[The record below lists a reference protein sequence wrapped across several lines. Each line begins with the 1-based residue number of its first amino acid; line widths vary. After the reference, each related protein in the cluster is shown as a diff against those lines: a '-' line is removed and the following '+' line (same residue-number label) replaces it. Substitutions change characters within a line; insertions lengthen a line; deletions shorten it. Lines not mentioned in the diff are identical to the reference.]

1 MRILLAGAALGTML
15 LASVAAAA
23 GTTPAAKVIH
33 TKAAIQSIA
42 MGGHRV
48 AYDLETLVTC
58 KKKVCSATCNR
69 VFVWDLLAGTS
80 RRVSGKETCHANN
93 SSTGAGVRE
102 MAIAG
107 KRMAWIVNQGGNTE
121 SNDYLYTASLPGPNE
136 RRLVAARRFGDVGGI
151 LKGTWIGNLV
161 GSGNLLAVN
170 RWSTDGSGAVT
181 RSGLDVIV
189 GRGLRR
195 VASSREAMLAQS
207 ADSGRIAVLRPGSSV
222 DIYNSNGRRL
232 RKVEPSSAT
241 SIALRGDFLL
251 VLTKT
256 QTLEIYNARSGAYLR
271 SWPVPARA
279 AADLDAYAGVVVYV
293 AYPRYTGEHFKV
305 HVLHLA
311 TGKDV
316 VLATGRWFLRRSVEL
331 ESAGLLYARDRHN
344 LVFVPLRRVLA
355 AVS

>member
-1 MRILLAGAALGTML
+1 MRILLAAAALGTMV
-15 LASVAAAA
+15 LASVAAGA
-23 GTTPAAKVIH
+23 GTTPAPKAIH
-33 TKAAIQSIA
+33 TKPAIQSIA
-42 MGGHRV
+42 MGGHRM

-58 KKKVCSATCNR
+58 EKKVCSATCNR
-69 VFVWDLLAGTS
+69 VFVWDISAGTN
-80 RRVSGKETCHANN
+80 RRVSGKQTCHANN

-107 KRMAWIVNQGGNTE
+107 ERMAWIVNQGGNTE

-136 RRLVAARRFGDVGGI
+136 RRLAAARRFGDVGGI

-170 RWSTDGSGAVT
+170 RWATDETGAVT
-181 RSGLDVIV
+181 RSGLDVIG

-195 VASSREAMLAQS
+195 VVSGQEAMLAQA
-207 ADSGRIAVLRPGSSV
+207 ADSGRIAVLRPGSNV
-222 DIYNSNGRRL
+222 DIYNANGKRL
-232 RKVEPSSAT
+232 RKVEPSSARA
-241 SIALRGDFLL
+241 IALRRDFLL
-251 VLTKT
+251 VLTET
-256 QTLEIYNARSGAYLR
+256 RTLEIYNARSGAYLR

-279 AADLDAYAGVVVYV
+279 AADLDAYAGVAVYV

-305 HVLHLA
+305 HVLHLT

-316 VLATGRWFLRRSVEL
+316 VLATGRWYLRRSAEL
-331 ESAGLLYARDRHN
+331 EAPGLVYARDRHN
-344 LVFVPLRRVLA
+344 LVFIPLKRVLA

>member
-23 GTTPAAKVIH
+23 GTAPAPRVIH

-58 KKKVCSATCNR
+58 KKKVCSTTCNR

-102 MAIAG
+102 LAIAG
-107 KRMAWIVNQGGNTE
+107 KRMAWIVNQGGHTE

-136 RRLVAARRFGDVGGI
+136 RRLVAARRFGDVVHVGGI

-170 RWSTDGSGAVT
+170 RWSTDGTGAVT

-189 GRGLRR
+189 GKGLRR
-195 VASSREAMLAQS
+195 VVSSREAMLAQA

-222 DIYNSNGRRL
+222 DIYNANGKRL

-241 SIALRGDFLL
+241 AIALRGDFLL
-251 VLTKT
+251 VLTET

-279 AADLDAYAGVVVYV
+279 AHLDAYAGVAVYV
-293 AYPRYTGEHFKV
+293 AYTGVHFKV

-355 AVS
+355 AVR